1 MHDRVLKSKFAN
13 PRPIRDHPPTM
24 PDDRSPQRPIDRL
37 LRIMARLR
45 APEGGCPWDLEQN
58 FATIA
63 PHTIEE
69 AYEVAEAIE
78 AGDRAGLK
86 DELGD
91 LLFQVVFHAQ
101 MAREEGS
108 FDFDAVATAIADKME
123 RRHPHVF
130 GSGEAV
136 DSARA
141 QVTAWETQKAGERA
155 AKAKS
160 GAAPGALDGVGVGL
174 PALTRAQKLQARAA
188 RVGFDWPEA
197 RQVLDKIEEEIA
209 EVKAEIA
216 AGGVPDKLDE
226 EVGDLLFAVVNLAR
240 KLGLDAEGSLRRG
253 GRKFE
258 RRFRKIEQ
266 ALAAQGRT
274 PQEAGLAAMEALWVA
289 VKEQE

>member
-1 MHDRVLKSKFAN
+1 MGPNPLLLAK
-13 PRPIRDHPPTM
+13 PRPIRDHPRIM

-37 LRIMARLR
+37 LAIMARLR
-45 APEGGCPWDLEQN
+45 APDGGCPWDLEQT

-78 AGDRAGLK
+78 TGDRASLK

-91 LLFQVVFHAQ
+91 LLFQVVFYAQ
-101 MAREEGS
+101 MAREEDL
-108 FDFDAVATAIADKME
+108 FDFDAIATAISDKME

-130 GSGEAV
+130 GSSNPVE
-136 DSARA
+136 SANA

-160 GAAPGALDGVGVGL
+160 DAPPSALDGVGTGL

-197 RQVLDKIEEEIA
+197 KQVLDKIEEEIA

-216 AGGVPDKLDE
+216 AGAASERLDE
-226 EVGDLLFAVVNLAR
+226 EVGDLMFAVVNLAR

-253 GRKFE
+253 SRKFE
-258 RRFRKIEQ
+258 RRFHQVE
-266 ALAAQGRT
+266 AGLAAQGRT
-274 PQEAGLAAMEALWVA
+274 PNEAGLEAMEALWVA
-289 VKEQE
+289 AKEGEK

>member
-1 MHDRVLKSKFAN
+1 
-13 PRPIRDHPPTM
+13 M
-24 PDDRSPQRPIDRL
+24 PDDHTPQRPIDRL
-37 LRIMARLR
+37 LAIMARLR
-45 APEGGCPWDLEQN
+45 APQGGCPWDVEQS

-78 AGDRAGLK
+78 AGDRAALK

-108 FDFDAVATAIADKME
+108 FDFDAVAAAISDKME

-130 GSGEAV
+130 GSAAPV
-136 DSARA
+136 DTARA
-141 QVTAWETQKAGERA
+141 QVAAWETQKAHERA
-155 AKAKS
+155 AKAHP
-160 GAAPGALDGVGVGL
+160 AAPPSALDGVGVAL

-216 AGGVPDKLDE
+216 GGGAAEKLDE

-240 KLGLDAEGSLRRG
+240 KLGLDAEASLRRG
-253 GRKFE
+253 ARKFE
-258 RRFRKIEQ
+258 RRFHQVEA
-266 ALAAQGRT
+266 ALAAEGRT
-274 PQEAGLAAMEALWVA
+274 PQEAGLEAMEAQWVA
-289 VKEQE
+289 AKEQE

>member
-1 MHDRVLKSKFAN
+1 
-13 PRPIRDHPPTM
+13 M

-37 LRIMARLR
+37 LAIMARLR
-45 APEGGCPWDLEQN
+45 APDGGCPWDLEQTY
-58 FATIA
+58 ATIA

-78 AGDRAGLK
+78 SGDPTALK

-91 LLFQVVFHAQ
+91 LLFQVVFYAQ
-101 MAREEGS
+101 MAREDGR
-108 FDFDAVATAIADKME
+108 FDFDAIATAISDKME

-130 GSGEAV
+130 GASGPV
-136 DSARA
+136 DSANA
-141 QVTAWETQKAGERA
+141 QVAAWETTKANERA
-155 AKAKS
+155 EKTKS
-160 GAAPGALDGVGVGL
+160 DQPPSALDGVGVGL

-216 AGGVPDKLDE
+216 AGAAPDKLDE
-226 EVGDLLFAVVNLAR
+226 EVGDLMFAVVNLAR

-253 GRKFE
+253 SRKFE
-258 RRFRKIEQ
+258 RRFHKIE
-266 ALAAQGRT
+266 AGLAVQGRT
-274 PQEAGLAAMEALWVA
+274 PIEATLDEMEALWVA
-289 VKEQE
+289 AKEAE

>member
-1 MHDRVLKSKFAN
+1 
-13 PRPIRDHPPTM
+13 M

-37 LRIMARLR
+37 LAIMTRLR
-45 APEGGCPWDLEQN
+45 APDGGCPWDLEQT

-78 AGDRAGLK
+78 TGDRPALK

-130 GSGEAV
+130 GSSAPI

-141 QVTAWETQKAGERA
+141 QVTAWEAQKAQERA
-155 AKAKS
+155 AKASS
-160 GAAPGALDGVGVGL
+160 GAPPSALDGVGVGL

-216 AGGVPDKLDE
+216 VGASAERLDE

-240 KLGLDAEGSLRRG
+240 KLGLDAEGALRRG
-253 GRKFE
+253 ARKFE
-258 RRFRKIEQ
+258 RRFHKVEA
-266 ALAAQGRT
+266 ALAAEGRT
-274 PQEAGLAAMEALWVA
+274 PQQAGLQAMEAHWVA
-289 VKEQE
+289 AKESE

>member
-1 MHDRVLKSKFAN
+1 
-13 PRPIRDHPPTM
+13 M
-24 PDDRSPQRPIDRL
+24 PDDRPTVRSIDRL
-37 LRIMARLR
+37 LTIMARLR
-45 APEGGCPWDLEQN
+45 SRDGGCPWDVEQTY
-58 FATIA
+58 ATIA

-78 AGDRAGLK
+78 NRDMAGLK

-101 MAREEGS
+101 MAREEGQ
-108 FDFDAVATAIADKME
+108 FDFDAVAQAIADKME

-130 GSGEAV
+130 GAAGPV
-136 DSARA
+136 DTASA
-141 QVTAWETQKAGERA
+141 QVKAWETQKAEERA
-155 AKAKS
+155 AKAKPDTPPS
-160 GAAPGALDGVGVGL
+160 ALDGVGVGL

-209 EVKAEIA
+209 EVKAEIDS
-216 AGGVPDKLDE
+216 GGSADRLDD

-253 GRKFE
+253 SRKFE
-258 RRFRKIEQ
+258 RRFHSVEA

-274 PQEAGLAAMEALWVA
+274 PGEAGLEAMEALWVA
-289 VKEQE
+289 AKESE